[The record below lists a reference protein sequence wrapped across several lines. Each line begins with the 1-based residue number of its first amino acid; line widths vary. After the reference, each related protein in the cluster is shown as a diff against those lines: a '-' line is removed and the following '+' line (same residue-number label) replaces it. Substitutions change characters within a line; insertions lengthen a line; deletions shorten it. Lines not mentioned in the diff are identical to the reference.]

1 MRGAVIWNMMQLRPA
16 GSWAHKKSAHTSPR
30 RDGAT
35 GSIGLGIFDEPER
48 GSTKV
53 SQTRSRV
60 RTARPSWPLSA
71 RLLVGAMFV
80 LNIFLAAF
88 LVRTEFERPGAP
100 AISTPLAPD
109 RPKAGSTLQINAP
122 PDQGSSLDRRSS
134 LGLKTPPVEARP
146 AALPRTQKAK
156 RPETNARRASKPQRA
171 ALSAPM
177 PQPVIYPPQERFGR
191 TPSPVSIPGAPSSGS
206 ANVAPQGLGATQG
219 LGASFGIPGAG
230 VHSNAGPHPNAPAAP
245 ALAPPPMDNGL
256 TAKGTGSGSVA
267 KVAPVRLQA
276 MEKGL
281 AIPKMPVAPVVLP
294 KMEIRPAEKPE
305 NCGDDKVFVACPTL
319 KIRYD
324 TPYTSP
330 DR

>member
-1 MRGAVIWNMMQLRPA
+1 VRGAVIWNMMQLRPA
-16 GSWAHKKSAHTSPR
+16 GSWAHQKSAYTSPR

-48 GSTKV
+48 GRTKV

-60 RTARPSWPLSA
+60 RTARPAWPLSA

-100 AISTPLAPD
+100 TISTPLAPD

-146 AALPRTQKAK
+146 AALPSTQKAK

-171 ALSAPM
+171 ALPAPM

-191 TPSPVSIPGAPSSGS
+191 TPSPVRHPGAPSSASG
-206 ANVAPQGLGATQG
+206 NVAPQG

-230 VHSNAGPHPNAPAAP
+230 VHTNAGPHPNAPAAP
-245 ALAPPPMDNGL
+245 APAPLAMDNGL

-324 TPYTSP
+324 TPYTSS